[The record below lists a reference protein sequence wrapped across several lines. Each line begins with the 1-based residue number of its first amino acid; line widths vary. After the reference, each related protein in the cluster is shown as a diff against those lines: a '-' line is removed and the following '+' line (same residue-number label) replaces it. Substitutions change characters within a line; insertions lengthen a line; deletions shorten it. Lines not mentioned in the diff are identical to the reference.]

1 MKTLKIQ
8 IPNMQSSHCQMRVN
22 SALSTISG
30 VTNITT
36 QSGEASIKVPNNTT
50 SVAVIAV
57 IEKAGYYVT
66 NVGVNFPGM
75 LFSADSNIQHVYS

>member
-22 SALSTISG
+22 NALNTISEA
-30 VTNITT
+30 TSITT
-36 QSGEASIKVPNNTT
+36 KSGEASLIIPIET
-50 SVAVIAV
+50 SVLDVITT

-66 NVGVNFPGM
+66 DISDDTMN
-75 LFSADSNIQHVYS
+75 LFHNTEVENKHAHC